1 MNFYLIN
8 RTEWFIWLAD
18 DDYFHKDLLKR
29 LIRPLMHKK
38 FSKNNCQLQ

>member
-1 MNFYLIN
+1 MNFLLN
-8 RTEWFIWLAD
+8 KCRTEWFIWLAD

-38 FSKNNCQLQ
+38 FSKK